1 MQQKKKKEKEIINPT
16 QKLYL
21 YSNDIQEQ
29 ESFRNFVN
37 NTQITRESFMNK
49 IQAMK
54 DLSTLQKNAQ
64 ELENTYNDLLK
75 NVNTDKKFQG
85 VRQRIIEDIN
95 KHLEKFNARVR
106 PENILQ
112 AISSLGEDPSTTL
125 ASYLTEDMKKLKYF
139 DVNQKRI
146 SQTNVKETLV
156 NIMKRLNNIIANAE
170 FKSDAIIQAN
180 QIKKEV
186 KALQK
191 KIKNSQISSTKDY
204 FHTLTTSEQG
214 ISIPQLNS
222 LIRAVDS
229 CENAIALAN
238 GDIGEILA
246 HMLTYIAAADAKD
259 IGNELIDEA
268 FGKAMA
274 SMKEFGASYNNIIG
288 VHKKT
293 GKIYTGTELL
303 KLGNNNNI
311 KLFRHRGK
319 TDVQI
324 NYRFKDE
331 QKNTAF
337 NLSVKNYKSFSD
349 LTLVDGTPLDT
360 IIRYISNS
368 TQKNLLLNSMMSFNN
383 ENDNIISN
391 KRTLAKQALK
401 ARIFQNALQGYGET
415 IINKQNKGFVDI
427 FVVFNNT
434 QQQVRCISVPY
445 AVNAFLATKDKKS
458 ANVSIKVN
466 NADLSD
472 DLTVMNAPD
481 EIIPSRKQAAKI
493 NSLYKQLNNYK
504 IHVSLTKL
512 DSFLETQAKKKS

>member
-16 QKLYL
+16 QNLYL
-21 YSNDIQEQ
+21 YSNDTQEQ
-29 ESFRNFVN
+29 ESFKNFVN
-37 NTQITRESFMNK
+37 STQITRESFIKK
-49 IQAMK
+49 IQTMK
-54 DLSTLQKNAQ
+54 DLSKLQKNAQ
-64 ELENTYNDLLK
+64 ELENTYNTLLK
-75 NVNTDKKFQG
+75 KVNVDDKG
-85 VRQRIIEDIN
+85 IRQKIIENIN

-112 AISSLGEDPSTTL
+112 AMSSLGEDPSTTL
-125 ASYLTEDMKKLKYF
+125 ASYLTKDMKKLKYF

-146 SQTNVKETLV
+146 SQTNVKEILA
-156 NIMKRLNNIIANAE
+156 NMMKRLNNILANAE
-170 FKSDAIIQAN
+170 LTSDLMIQAK

-191 KIKNSQISSTKDY
+191 KIKNNQISSTQDY
-204 FHTLTTSEQG
+204 FHTLMTSDQG

-268 FGKAMA
+268 FGKAIA
-274 SMKEFGASYNNIIG
+274 SMKEFGASYNNIVG
-288 VHKKT
+288 VHKTT
-293 GKIYTGTELL
+293 GQVYTGAEILN
-303 KLGNNNNI
+303 LGNNNDI

-324 NYRFKDE
+324 NYRFKNEPED
-331 QKNTAF
+331 TTF

-349 LTLVDGTPLDT
+349 LTIVDGTPLDT

-368 TQKNLLLNSMMSFNN
+368 TQKNLLLNSMMSFK
-383 ENDNIISN
+383 NDNESIISK
-391 KRTLAKQALK
+391 KRALAKQALK
-401 ARIFQNALQGYGET
+401 AKIFQNALQGYGET

-434 QQQVRCISVPY
+434 QQQVKCISVPY
-445 AVNAFLATKDKKS
+445 AVNTFLAAENEKS

-466 NADLSD
+466 NEDLSD
-472 DLTVMNAPD
+472 GLTVMNAPD
-481 EIIPSRKQAAKI
+481 RKISSEQQQKAKI
-493 NSLYKQLNNYK
+493 NSLYNQLNNYK

-512 DSFLETQAKKKS
+512 DSFLRTQAKKKS